1 MLTGTSISGTADGG
15 IRAACGTDVGGT
27 GQSGC
32 CRGEGDLVAEGL
44 ELAETSEADL
54 LEWTPC

>member
-1 MLTGTSISGTADGG
+1 MLIGKSIFGTAGG
-15 IRAACGTDVGGT
+15 SLRAACGTDVGGT

-32 CRGEGDLVAEGL
+32 CRGEGDSVAEGL